1 MSESSLIKL
10 QALRTATL
18 LKRDSN
24 TGNLLRILWI
34 VQKHLF
40 CVEDVWTAGS
50 ETPVRL
56 FKNTFFNRTFPVA
69 ASDSFRFPACNFI
82 KKETPA
88 KMFIC
93 EFCKIFKNI
102 FRQKHLRMTASC
114 VYLWILRSFSDHLF
128 YRAPLGNCLFHLQV
142 AEFKTPHTVKKYFAS
157 AVQAFYT
164 GRGSSCSNAFMY

>member
-1 MSESSLIKL
+1 MLESSLIKL

-82 KKETPA
+82 KKGTPA
-88 KMFIC
+88 KMFFC
-93 EFCKIFKNI
+93 EICKIFKNI
-102 FRQKHLRMTASC
+102 FLQNTSGWLLLVFTCNFEKFFRSPIFTAPARNS
-114 VYLWILRSFSDHLF
+114 
-128 YRAPLGNCLFHLQV
+128 LFHVQV
-142 AEFKTPHTVKKYFAS
+142 AEFQPPDKIRSISQMLYKH
-157 AVQAFYT
+157 
-164 GRGSSCSNAFMY
+164 